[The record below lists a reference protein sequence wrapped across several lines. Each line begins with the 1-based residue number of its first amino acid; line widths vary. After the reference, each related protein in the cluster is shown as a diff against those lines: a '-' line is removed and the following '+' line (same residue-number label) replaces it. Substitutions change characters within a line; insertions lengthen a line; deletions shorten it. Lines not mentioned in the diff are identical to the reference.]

1 MITKNLKGYLIY
13 CIIMIIGLL
22 QFSCDNKKT
31 QRGYEYFPDMV
42 NSIPYDT
49 YSENPNTVDG
59 KTAQHAV
66 VGTIPRH
73 MVPYTYPNT
82 SEGLKMAGKELENP
96 FQVNRSNIKR
106 GEVEYNVFC
115 ANCHGLTGKG
125 DGNLYT
131 SGKYKSEPVS
141 FMTPEMLKKP
151 DGEYFHT
158 ITVGSAVMGSFG
170 SLIRPQD
177 RWKIV
182 LYIKNKLPKA
192 GKSK

>member
-1 MITKNLKGYLIY
+1 MIIKNLKGLLIY
-13 CIIMIIGLL
+13 SIIVLFGFL
-22 QFSCDNKKT
+22 QLSCDNKKT

-49 YSENPNTVDG
+49 YSKNPNTVDG

-66 VGTIPRH
+66 LGTVPRH
-73 MVPYTYPNT
+73 MVPYNYPNT
-82 SEGLKMAGKELENP
+82 SEGLKMAGKELKNP
-96 FQVNRSNIKR
+96 FKVNKSNLKR
-106 GEVEYNVFC
+106 GGTEYNVFC

-131 SGKYKSEPVS
+131 SGKYKSEPIS
-141 FMTPEMLKKP
+141 LITLEMLKKP

-158 ITVGSAVMGSFG
+158 MTVGSAIMGSFG

-182 LYIKNKLPKA
+182 LYIKNELPKA
-192 GKSK
+192 EQSK